1 MSLKLLE
8 RLEKAKLIQPP
19 SWLPANTI
27 YMTYMG
33 SMVYGASNDMSDV
46 DIYGAAIPPKEIVF
60 PEQFAGEIFGFGRQI
75 QRFEQWQQH
84 HIKDPSKDSE
94 YDFSIYN
101 VVKYF
106 QLLMD
111 NNPNI
116 IDSLFTHDRHVFHI
130 TPIGQHLRDN
140 RDLFLHK
147 GSMHKFRGY
156 AHSQM
161 SKIKNKT
168 NSSNSKRAK
177 GIEEFGYDVKF
188 AYHVVRLCLEA
199 EQIAREHT
207 LDLERNGETLKSIR
221 RGEWELERL
230 ENWLQEKLVSLETDY
245 ATSTLQNTPDEAKI
259 KKVLLECL
267 EMQYGDLNRV
277 ETQPQESQLV
287 EELKQL
293 VKKYSQG

>member
-1 MSLKLLE
+1 MTTYLLE

-19 SWLPANTI
+19 KWLSDNTI

-46 DIYGAAIPPKEIVF
+46 DVYGAAVPPKEIVF
-60 PEQFAGEIFGFGRQI
+60 PEQFGGEIFGFGKQI

-101 VVKYF
+101 IVKYF

-116 IDSLFTHDRHVFHI
+116 TDSIFTHERHVFHI

-161 SKIKNKT
+161 SKIKNKA
-168 NSSNSKRAK
+168 NSSNPKRSAS
-177 GIEEFGYDVKF
+177 IEEFGFDVKF

-207 LDLERNGETLKSIR
+207 LDLERNGETLKAIR
-221 RGEWELERL
+221 RGEWTIDTLE
-230 ENWLQEKLVSLETDY
+230 EWLTAKMVSLETDY
-245 ATSTLQNTPDEAKI
+245 ANSTLQNTPDESKI

-267 EMQYGDLNRV
+267 EMKYGNLQKTQEENDQDKLLNDLKKLVNQY
-277 ETQPQESQLV
+277 S
-287 EELKQL
+287 
-293 VKKYSQG
+293 